1 MNNFIFPAIAI
12 AMLSV
17 LVVMVL
23 GIVSM
28 VKGGEFNQK
37 YGNKIMQARVMLQG
51 IAIALIALAV
61 YASQK

>member
-1 MNNFIFPAIAI
+1 MNNFTI
-12 AMLSV
+12 AMISV